1 MATSPYTQDKRIARF
16 KTPLG
21 KDELA
26 LIRFEAREAVSR
38 PFEYR
43 IEAVN
48 AAKTVLSFD
57 DAIGKH
63 CTVSIRTVDGAGER
77 IFDGMLAEARWV
89 ETRREGN
96 IYELVLRPWL
106 WMLSKRV
113 NSLIFHEKTA
123 PEIIAAIFGEHGGL
137 ADFQP
142 SLSKS
147 YPKREY
153 CAQYRESDM
162 DFVCRLMEEE
172 GIFYYFRHSDGAHKL
187 IMGDGATA
195 CSPVP
200 KGSRPFVA
208 TEAADRGENEHFHLW
223 RPERHFTTGKV
234 MLNDYDFEKPSA
246 NMKAEKQGD
255 AAYSH
260 GKLESYVYPGRYVEQ
275 SDGNGYAEAR
285 LDSLRAED
293 ARVKAEGD
301 VVSLY
306 PGALV
311 TLTGHPDG
319 KQNEQY
325 FVLSTTHRFAGESY
339 RSGTGDTSGYQ
350 GGFELMRSDK
360 PYAPPASTPKPFIR
374 GPQTAKVV
382 GDGEIDCDKYGRIL
396 VRFHWDRKSDES
408 RRVRVAQVFAG
419 QKWGAIFT
427 PRVGMEALVEFLEG
441 DPDQPIVVGTVYNA
455 DNMPPFD
462 LPGKKNLSGWKTN
475 TTTGGGGYNEF
486 VMDDSSGSELVRLHA
501 QKDLDSTIEND
512 EKRLIENDRE
522 TIIHNN
528 DTLDVTNEISITA
541 GTKITLTV
549 GKSSITIDPMS
560 IKIAAP
566 MVEITAD
573 MQFKSNSK
581 LLSQHEAGATM
592 IINGTIVKIN

>member
-1 MATSPYTQDKRIARF
+1 MPSPYTQDKRIARF
-16 KTPLG
+16 RTPLG
-21 KDELA
+21 QDELA
-26 LIRFEAREAVSR
+26 LINFEATEAVSH

-43 IEAVN
+43 IEAVST
-48 AAKTVLSFD
+48 ARTVLDFNE
-57 DAIGKH
+57 AIGKH
-63 CTVSIRTVDGAGER
+63 CTISIRTVDGAGER
-77 IFDGMLAEARWV
+77 IFDGMLAEAHWV
-89 ETRREGN
+89 ETRREGH

-113 NSLIFHEKTA
+113 NSLIFHDMTA
-123 PEIIAAIFGEHGGL
+123 PQIIARIFGEHGGL
-137 ADFQP
+137 ADFQQ
-142 SLSKS
+142 SLSRS
-147 YPKREY
+147 YPVREY

-187 IMGDGATA
+187 VMGDGATA
-195 CSPVP
+195 CTAIP
-200 KGSRPFVA
+200 KGSRPFIA
-208 TEAADRGENEHFHLW
+208 TEAADRGENEHFFLW

-234 MLNDYDFEKPSA
+234 VLNDYNFEKPSA
-246 NMKAEKQGD
+246 NMKAEKEGD
-255 AAYSH
+255 APYAH
-260 GKLESYVYPGRYVEQ
+260 GKLESYSYPGRYVEQ
-275 SDGNGYAEAR
+275 NEGTGYAQAR

-325 FVLSTTHRFAGESY
+325 LVLSTKHRFAGESY
-339 RSGTGDTSGYQ
+339 RSGTGDATGYQ

-360 PYAPPASTPKPFIR
+360 PYAPASATPKPFIR

-396 VRFHWDRKSDES
+396 VRFHWDRKGDES

-419 QKWGAIFT
+419 QNWGAVFT

-462 LPGKKNLSGWKTN
+462 LPGKKNISGWKTN

-486 VMDDSSGSELVRLHA
+486 VMDDSSGSELVRFHA

-512 EKRLIENDRE
+512 EKRLIENDRA
-522 TIIHNN
+522 TTIHNN
-528 DTLDVTNEISITA
+528 DTLDVTNEISVTA
-541 GTKITLTV
+541 GSKITLTV

-566 MVEITAD
+566 MVEITAE

>member
-1 MATSPYTQDKRIARF
+1 MASLYTQDKRVARF
-16 KTPLG
+16 TTPLG

-26 LIRFEAREAVSR
+26 LVKFEATEGVSR

-43 IEAVN
+43 VEAIN
-48 AAKTVLSFD
+48 TASKVLSFD

-63 CTVSIRTVDGAGER
+63 CTIAIRTVDGGGER

-96 IYELVLRPWL
+96 VYELVLRPWL
-106 WMLSKRV
+106 WLLSKRV

-123 PEIIAAIFGEHGGL
+123 PDIIGEIFAEHGEL
-137 ADFQP
+137 ADFRR
-142 SLSKS
+142 SLSRS
-147 YPKREY
+147 YPVREY

-162 DFVCRLMEEE
+162 DFVSRLMEEE
-172 GIFYYFRHSDGAHKL
+172 GIFYYFSHTEGAHKL
-187 IMGDGATA
+187 VMGDGTTA
-195 CSPVP
+195 CASVP
-200 KGSRPFVA
+200 RSSRPFVA
-208 TEAADRGENEHFHLW
+208 TDAADRGENEHFALW

-234 MLNDYDFEKPSA
+234 SLNDYDFEKPSA
-246 NMKAEKQGD
+246 NMTAEKQGD
-255 AAYSH
+255 ASYAH
-260 GKLESYVYPGRYVEQ
+260 GKLESYVYPGRYVEP
-275 SDGNGYAEAR
+275 SDGSGYAQALLDGAR
-285 LDSLRAED
+285 SQD
-293 ARVKAEGD
+293 ARVKAGGD

-311 TLTGHPDG
+311 RLTGHPD
-319 KQNEQY
+319 QNQNDQY
-325 FVLSTTHRFAGESY
+325 FVVSTTHRFAGESY
-339 RSGTGDTSGYQ
+339 RSGSGDATGCEGAY
-350 GGFELMRSDK
+350 ELMRADK

-396 VRFHWDRKSDES
+396 VRFHWDRKGDES

-419 QKWGAIFT
+419 QSWGAVFT

-441 DPDQPIVVGTVYNA
+441 DPDQPIIVGTVYNA
-455 DNMPPFD
+455 DNMPPYD
-462 LPGKKNLSGWKTN
+462 LPGKKNISGWKTN

-486 VMDDSSGSELVRLHA
+486 VMDDSSGSELVRVHA
-501 QKDLDSTIEND
+501 QKDLDSTVEND
-512 EKRLIENDRE
+512 EKRLVKNDRGT
-522 TIIHNN
+522 TIRNS
-528 DTLDVTNEISITA
+528 DTLDVTNEIKITA

-560 IKIAAP
+560 IKIASP
-566 MVEITAD
+566 MVEITAE

-581 LLSQHEAGATM
+581 LFSQHEAGAMM